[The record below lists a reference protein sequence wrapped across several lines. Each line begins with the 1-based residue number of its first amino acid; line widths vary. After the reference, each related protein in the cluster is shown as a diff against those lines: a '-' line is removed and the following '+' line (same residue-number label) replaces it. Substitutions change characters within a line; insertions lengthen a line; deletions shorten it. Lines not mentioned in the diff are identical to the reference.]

1 MTYYSLEFVP
11 EAVADLQALAPSIQD
26 RILRKVQ
33 WLTDN
38 FEATTPMAL
47 VGNLSGLFKL
57 RVGDYRVL
65 YSFNVEAKHL
75 TVQKI
80 GHRRDICS

>member
-1 MTYYSLEFVP
+1 MTYSLEFVP

-33 WLTDN
+33 WFADN
-38 FEATTPMAL
+38 FEATAPMAL

-65 YSFNVEAKHL
+65 YSFDVETKHL
-75 TVQKI
+75 TIQQI
-80 GHRRDICS
+80 GHRRNIYS